1 MTDSIEDITDNK
13 LTEEESS
20 GYLTSDDT
28 DEQLNFDGLF
38 SSHFSNIKL
47 IYSSP
52 HGPTEIYT
60 ATRYGRRYILKGL
73 KKQYISDP
81 IYNMGLVKEFEI
93 GILMDHSN
101 IRRTLGLEAVSGI
114 GKVIVMEYVDGSSLE
129 SVISS
134 GELTVTSGRS
144 IVEQIADA
152 LTYIHSK
159 QIFHRDIKPSNIL
172 VSHQGN
178 IVKLIDFNLSDS
190 DDFIV
195 LKNPAGS
202 KKYMAPEQLKT
213 DAKPSAAAD
222 VYSLGVVMGEI
233 AAVTGDE
240 RLAHAAEKCKN
251 ENPAKRPASVSRIKL
266 PLSRPSFAQSLSGF
280 LSSKHL
286 TYALVGICALLAAL
300 IGWMLLNSY

>member
-1 MTDSIEDITDNK
+1 MSDSIENTTDNNVS
-13 LTEEESS
+13 EEESS

-28 DEQLNFDGLF
+28 ADQLDFDGLF
-38 SSHFSNIKL
+38 SSRFSNIKL

-52 HGPTEIYT
+52 HGPTEIYA

-73 KKQYISDP
+73 KPQYINDP

-101 IRRTLGLEAVSGI
+101 IRRTLSLEAVEEI

-129 SVISS
+129 SLIAS
-134 GELTVTSGRS
+134 GGLTVADGRS
-144 IVEQIADA
+144 IIGQIADA
-152 LTYIHSK
+152 LSYIHSK

-178 IVKLIDFNLSDS
+178 VVKVIDFNLSDS

-202 KKYMAPEQLKT
+202 KKYMAPEQLNT

-222 VYSLGVVMGEI
+222 IYSLGVVMDEI
-233 AAVTGDE
+233 AKLTGDE
-240 RLAHAAEKCKN
+240 LLAQAAQKCVNKN
-251 ENPAKRPASVSRIKL
+251 PNKRPASVSHIKL
-266 PLSRPSFAQSLSGF
+266 PVAGRSFAQSLSGF
-280 LSSKHL
+280 LSSKYL
-286 TYALVGICALLAAL
+286 TYALTVICLLLAAF